1 METSTTG
8 QATASPGILAVLRN
22 RNFLYLWVAQL
33 FSQTAQQMI
42 NYVLVVQVDALSQS
56 STAVSGIIIAFTLPA
71 ILFSAVA
78 GVYVDRQP
86 KRRVLIITNAGRAL
100 TMLGY
105 IFLTDP
111 HFGLGA
117 LTVIYLATL
126 IFASVS
132 QFFVPAEG
140 AAIPLLVKRDQ
151 LIAANSLFNLTFTGS
166 QLLGFLI
173 LGPLFLKLLVRDNN
187 FGPFYIVL
195 GVLYL
200 GCTLLTWLLPNN
212 ERVEAAENGDGT
224 LKARVNAALDE
235 LKEGW
240 SYIRTDQW
248 IFGAIIQWSVAIA
261 VLMMLAVVG
270 PRFIAIELGLK
281 PEDLYL
287 LLFPGGVGLVAGV
300 ILVGRWATEQNRLR
314 MINYAMLAAGVG
326 LLIFSVIGW
335 TVRTLVGVVTTGQPP
350 WVIATSPAIT
360 AAASPWLIGLMMIL
374 IFMLGALNSF
384 VSVPAQTTLQERARE
399 DIRARVFSAFYT
411 VSNIIL
417 LIPLVVAGL
426 LASTIGVVQTVAL
439 IGVAVI
445 GVAFWGI
452 RRGLDQRAITTP
464 LSLDR
469 PKGLVAPTGD
479 ALNSGVG
486 VTAHEQRHPPTHPP
500 ENGAHAPVPAA
511 ADERRD

>member
-1 METSTTG
+1 MDTTTPG
-8 QATASPGILAVLRN
+8 PATASPGVIAVLRN
-22 RNFLYLWVAQL
+22 RNFLYLWLAQL
-33 FSQTAQQMI
+33 LSQTAQQMI
-42 NYVLVVQVDALSQS
+42 NYVLVVQVDALSKS

-78 GVYVDRQP
+78 GVFVDRQP
-86 KRRVLIITNAGRAL
+86 KRRVLIITNLGRAA
-100 TMLGY
+100 TMLVY

-140 AAIPLLVKRDQ
+140 AAIPLLVKRGE

-166 QLLGFLI
+166 QLIGFLL
-173 LGPLFLKLLVRDNN
+173 LGPLFLKLLVRDEN

-200 GCTLLTWLLPNN
+200 GCTLLTWLLPSN
-212 ERVEAAENGDGT
+212 ERIEAPEEGDGT
-224 LKARVNAALDE
+224 MRARVNAAVDE

-240 SYIRTDQW
+240 NYIRNDQF
-248 IFGAIIQWSVAIA
+248 IFGAIIQWSIAIA

-270 PRFIAIELGLK
+270 PRFIALELDLK
-281 PEDLYL
+281 PEDLYVL
-287 LLFPGGVGLVAGV
+287 LAPGGVGLVVGV

-314 MINYAMLAAGVG
+314 MINYALLAAGVG
-326 LLIFSVIGW
+326 LLVFSVIGW
-335 TVRTLVGVVTTGQPP
+335 TVRAVVGLVTTGQPP
-350 WVIATSPAIT
+350 WQVANNPLVTT
-360 AAASPWLIGLMMIL
+360 AAAPWLIGLMMIL
-374 IFMLGALNSF
+374 IFLLGALNSF

-417 LIPLVVAGL
+417 IFPLVVAGP
-426 LASTIGVVQTVAL
+426 LADTIGVVQTVAV

-445 GVAFWGI
+445 GVAAWGI
-452 RRGLDQRAITTP
+452 RRGLDTKAITTP
-464 LSLDR
+464 LPAAQPKSL
-469 PKGLVAPTGD
+469 VTPTGD
-479 ALNSGVG
+479 AQNSSAGMN
-486 VTAHEQRHPPTHPP
+486 AYEQRHPPGHSP
-500 ENGAHAPVPAA
+500 ENDAHAPVLTE
-511 ADERRD
+511 ADDRRD

>member
-1 METSTTG
+1 METTT
-8 QATASPGILAVLRN
+8 TASSTPSVVAVLKN
-22 RNFLYLWVAQL
+22 RNFLYLWLAQL
-33 FSQTAQQMI
+33 LSQTAQQMI
-42 NYVLVVQVDALSQS
+42 NYVLVVQVDALSKS

-78 GVYVDRQP
+78 GVFVDRQP
-86 KRRVLIITNAGRAL
+86 KRRVLIITNLGRAA
-100 TMLGY
+100 TMLVY

-140 AAIPLLVKRDQ
+140 AAIPLLVKRSE
-151 LIAANSLFNLTFTGS
+151 LISANSLFNLTFTGS
-166 QLLGFLI
+166 QLIGFLL
-173 LGPLFLKLLVRDNN
+173 LGPLFLKLLVHDDN

-195 GVLYL
+195 GVLYV
-200 GCTLLTWLLPNN
+200 GCTLLTWFLPNT
-212 ERVEAAENGDGT
+212 ERVEAANDGDGSIR
-224 LKARVNAALDE
+224 ARVGAAVDE

-240 SYIRTDQW
+240 SYIRTDPA

-270 PRFIAIELGLK
+270 PRFIAIELDLK

-287 LLFPGGVGLVAGV
+287 LLAPGGVGLVVGV

-326 LLIFSVIGW
+326 LLVFSAIGW
-335 TVRTLVGVVTTGQPP
+335 TVRAVVGLVTTGQPP
-350 WVIATSPAIT
+350 WMVANSPAVT
-360 AAASPWLIGLMMIL
+360 SAAAPWLIVLMMAL
-374 IFMLGALNSF
+374 IFLLGALNSF

-417 LIPLVVAGL
+417 IFPLVVAGPM
-426 LASTIGVVQTVAL
+426 ADTIGVVQTVAV

-452 RRGLDQRAITTP
+452 RRGLTAAPSINPAVHQQGMI
-464 LSLDR
+464 
-469 PKGLVAPTGD
+469 APTGD
-479 ALNSGVG
+479 ALNSSAGMQ
-486 VTAHEQRHPPTHPP
+486 AHEQRHPT
-500 ENGAHAPVPAA
+500 GQIGD
-511 ADERRD
+511 ADLREPILADADRHHD